1 MFSIIGVV
9 VVIVG
14 VFGGYLMAGGN
25 LMVLIQPA
33 EFMSLGGA
41 AIGGMLICTPPYIL
55 SATMKKIGKV
65 FGAGFSSQ
73 DFLDILVMQYEL
85 YNKVRKEGIL
95 SIEQD
100 VSAPENSAVFK
111 KYHKFLHNHEAV
123 DFYCDALRQLVNGI
137 DAGAIEL
144 SIETDMETH
153 EKEIKQIPQ
162 VLSRI
167 GDAFPGLGIVAAV
180 LGIIITMGKL
190 DGPPA
195 ELGHHIGA
203 ALVGTMLG
211 VLTAYG
217 FVNPMSQKLESVNL
231 EEEMYLACLASGF
244 RAFSQGLAPMVAIEV
259 ARKSLFHTFRPDLN
273 ALNAAAKKG

>member
-1 MFSIIGVV
+1 MFSIIGAIVV
-9 VVIVG
+9 LVG
-14 VFGGYLMAGGN
+14 VLGGFVMAGGN
-25 LMVLIQPA
+25 LLTLIQPS
-33 EFMSLGGA
+33 EVLILSGA
-41 AIGGMLICTPPYIL
+41 ALGAMLICTPTYIL
-55 SATMKKIGKV
+55 SALAKKFGKI
-65 FGAGFSSQ
+65 FGAGMSSK
-73 DFLDILVMQYEL
+73 DFMDILVMQYEL

-100 VSAPENSAVFK
+100 VSAPAGSAVFK
-111 KYHKFLHNHEAV
+111 KYPKFLANHEAV

-137 DAGAIEL
+137 DAGAIDL

-167 GDAFPGLGIVAAV
+167 ADALPGLGIVAAV

-203 ALVGTMLG
+203 ALTGTMMGILS
-211 VLTAYG
+211 AYG
-217 FVNPMSQKLESVNL
+217 FVSPMSQKLECVNM

-259 ARKSLFHTFRPDLN
+259 ARKSLFHNFRPDLD

>member
-1 MFSIIGVV
+1 MLSIIGVV

-14 VFGGYLMAGGN
+14 VFGGYLMAGGS
-25 LMVLIQPA
+25 LLVLIQPP
-33 EFMSLGGA
+33 EFLTLGGA
-41 AIGGMLICTPPYIL
+41 AIGGMLICTPSYVL
-55 SATMKKIGKV
+55 QGALKKVAK
-65 FGAGFSSQ
+65 AFSNGYNVQ
-73 DFLDILVMQYEL
+73 DFQDILVMQYEL

-100 VSAPENSAVFK
+100 VSAPENSNVFK
-111 KYHKFLHNHEAV
+111 KYPKFLSNHEAT

-137 DAGAIEL
+137 DAGAIDL

-162 VLSRI
+162 VFSRVA
-167 GDAFPGLGIVAAV
+167 DAFPGLGIVAAV

-190 DGPPA
+190 DGPPS
-195 ELGHHIGA
+195 ELGEHIGA

-211 VLTAYG
+211 VLMAYG
-217 FVNPMSQKLESVNL
+217 FINPISQKLETVNV
-231 EEEMYLACLASGF
+231 EEEMYLACLSSGF

-259 ARKSLFHTFRPDLN
+259 ARKSLFHHFRPDVN
-273 ALNAAAKKG
+273 ALNSAAKKG

>member
-1 MFSIIGVV
+1 MFSIIGIVV
-9 VVIVG
+9 VVVG
-14 VFGGYLMAGGN
+14 VFGGFVVAGGN
-25 LMVLIQPA
+25 LLTLIQPA

-41 AIGGMLICTPPYIL
+41 AIGGMLVCTPPYVL
-55 SATMKKIGKV
+55 SALMKKFGKV

-100 VSAPENSAVFK
+100 VTSPEASPVFK
-111 KYHKFLHNHEAV
+111 KYPKFLANHEAV
-123 DFYCDALRQLVNGI
+123 DFYADALRQLVNGI
-137 DAGAIEL
+137 DAGAIDI

-153 EKEIKQIPQ
+153 EKEIKQVPQ

-167 GDAFPGLGIVAAV
+167 ADAFPGLGIVAAV
-180 LGIIITMGKL
+180 CGIIITMGKL
-190 DGPPA
+190 DGPPS

-211 VLTAYG
+211 VLCAYG
-217 FVNPMSQKLESVNL
+217 FVNPMSQKLEAVNI
-231 EEEMYLACLASGF
+231 EEEMYLSCLASGF

-259 ARKSLFHTFRPDLN
+259 ARKSLFHHFRPELE

>member
-1 MFSIIGVV
+1 MLSIIGVV

-14 VFGGYLMAGGN
+14 VFGGYLMAGGS
-25 LMVLIQPA
+25 LLVLIQPP
-33 EFMSLGGA
+33 EFLTLGGA
-41 AIGGMLICTPPYIL
+41 AIGGMLICTPSYVL
-55 SATMKKIGKV
+55 QGALKKVAK
-65 FGAGFSSQ
+65 AFSNGYNVQ
-73 DFLDILVMQYEL
+73 DFQDILVMQYEL

-100 VSAPENSAVFK
+100 VSAPENSNVFK
-111 KYHKFLHNHEAV
+111 KYPKFLSNHEAT

-137 DAGAIEL
+137 DAGAIDL

-162 VLSRI
+162 VFSRVA
-167 GDAFPGLGIVAAV
+167 DAFPGLGIVAAV

-190 DGPPA
+190 DGPPS
-195 ELGHHIGA
+195 ELGEHIGA

-211 VLTAYG
+211 VLMAYG
-217 FVNPMSQKLESVNL
+217 FINPISQKLETVNV

-259 ARKSLFHTFRPDLN
+259 ARKSLFHHFRPDVN
-273 ALNAAAKKG
+273 ALNSAAKKG

>member
-1 MFSIIGVV
+1 MLSLIGVIV
-9 VVIVG
+9 VTVG
-14 VFGGYLMAGGN
+14 VFGGFLLAGGN
-25 LMVLIQPA
+25 LLVLIVPA
-33 EFMSLGGA
+33 EYITLGGA
-41 AIGGMLICTPPYIL
+41 AIGGVLICTPSYVL
-55 SATMKKIGKV
+55 QAALKSVGKA
-65 FGAGFSSQ
+65 FKNGYTSQ

-100 VSAPENSAVFK
+100 VNAPENSQVFK
-111 KYHKFLHNHEAV
+111 KYPKFLANHEAT

-137 DAGAIEL
+137 DATAIDL

-162 VLSRI
+162 VFSRMA
-167 GDAFPGLGIVAAV
+167 DAFPGLGIVAAV
-180 LGIIITMGKL
+180 LGIIITMGSL
-190 DGPPA
+190 DEPP
-195 ELGHHIGA
+195 EVLGHHIGA
-203 ALVGTMLG
+203 ALVGTMFG
-211 VLTAYG
+211 VLMAYG
-217 FVNPMSQKLESVNL
+217 YINPLSQKLESVNV

-259 ARKSLFHTFRPDLN
+259 ARKSLFHHFRPDTN

>member
-1 MFSIIGVV
+1 MFSIIGVIV
-9 VVIVG
+9 VLVG
-14 VFGGYLMAGGN
+14 VLGGFVMAGGN
-25 LMVLIQPA
+25 ILTLIQPS
-33 EFMSLGGA
+33 EFLVLGGA
-41 AIGGMLICTPPYIL
+41 AIGGVMICTPSYVL
-55 SATMKKIGKV
+55 SALGKKVGKI
-65 FGAGFSSQ
+65 FANGFSSQ
-73 DFLDILVMQYEL
+73 DFMDILVMQYEL

-100 VSAPENSAVFK
+100 VTAPAGSMVFK
-111 KYHKFLHNHEAV
+111 KYPKFLSNHEAV

-137 DAGAIEL
+137 DAGAIDI

-153 EKEIKQIPQ
+153 EKEIKQVPQ
-162 VLSRI
+162 VLARVA
-167 GDAFPGLGIVAAV
+167 DAFPGLGIVAAV

-211 VLTAYG
+211 VLSAYG
-217 FVNPMSQKLESVNL
+217 FVSPMAQKLEAVNM
-231 EEEMYLACLASGF
+231 EEEMYLSCLASGF

-259 ARKSLFHTFRPDLN
+259 ARKSLFHHFRPDLD

>member
-1 MFSIIGVV
+1 MFSIIGVIV
-9 VVIVG
+9 VLAG
-14 VFGGYLMAGGN
+14 VFGGFVMAGGN
-25 LMVLIQPA
+25 ILTLIQPS
-33 EFMSLGGA
+33 EFLVLGGA
-41 AIGGMLICTPPYIL
+41 AIGGTLICTPSYVL
-55 SATMKKIGKV
+55 SALGKKVGKI
-65 FGAGFSSQ
+65 FANGFSSQ
-73 DFLDILVMQYEL
+73 DFMDILVMQYEL

-100 VSAPENSAVFK
+100 VTAPAGSMVFK
-111 KYHKFLHNHEAV
+111 KYPKFLSNHEAV

-137 DAGAIEL
+137 DAGAIDI

-153 EKEIKQIPQ
+153 EKEIKQVPQ
-162 VLSRI
+162 VLARVA
-167 GDAFPGLGIVAAV
+167 DAFPGLGIVAAV

-211 VLTAYG
+211 VLSAYG
-217 FVNPMSQKLESVNL
+217 FVNPMAQKLEAVNM
-231 EEEMYLACLASGF
+231 EEEMYLSCLASGF

-259 ARKSLFHTFRPDLN
+259 ARKSLFHHFRPDLD
-273 ALNAAAKKG
+273 ALNTAAKKG